1 MGKSAEEL
9 KAEIA
14 DNRAQL
20 SDTMDAIG
28 DRVSPGR
35 MIERKKNRV
44 AQTAR
49 SLKERVMGTVDD
61 VGHSVSGAAHDTT
74 QGVSNMP
81 DAIRTRSQ
89 GNPMVAGGIAFGVGF
104 LAAVAFPASRTERDA
119 TSTMMSKAEP
129 VTGELTKAAHEIAD
143 HLKEPAQNAV
153 AEVKTA
159 ANQAATSVTDTA
171 KDSAQHTSDEAT
183 KVAKDLRSS

>member
-9 KAEIA
+9 RAEIA

-35 MIERKKNRV
+35 MIERRKNRV
-44 AQTAR
+44 VQGAR
-49 SLKERVMGTVDD
+49 ALKDRVMGTVED
-61 VGHSVSGAAHDTT
+61 VGHSVSGTAHDTT
-74 QGVSNMP
+74 QSVANVP

-89 GNPMVAGGIAFGVGF
+89 GNPMVAGGIAFGIGF
-104 LAAVAFPASRTERDA
+104 LAAVAFPPSRTERAA
-119 TSTMMSKAEP
+119 TSTVMAKSEP
-129 VTGELTKAAHEIAD
+129 VTDQVTKAAHEMAD

-159 ANQAATSVTDTA
+159 ANQAAVEVSDTA
-171 KDSAQHTSDEAT
+171 KDSAQQTTAEAT
-183 KVAKDLRSS
+183 RIASDLRST